1 MAKFEYEKV
10 NLNYIP
16 REGDDIGLLD
26 ELGQEGWELVG
37 ITANNVAYLKR
48 QVGSAQVGSAK
59 NPRPRPPATSPD
71 TTTSQR

>member
-16 REGDDIGLLD
+16 REGDDIDLLD

-37 ITANNVAYLKR
+37 ITANNIAYLKR
-48 QVGSAQVGSAK
+48 QVGSAK
-59 NPRPRPPATSPD
+59 NSRPSPPTTPPD
-71 TTTSQR
+71 ATTSKR